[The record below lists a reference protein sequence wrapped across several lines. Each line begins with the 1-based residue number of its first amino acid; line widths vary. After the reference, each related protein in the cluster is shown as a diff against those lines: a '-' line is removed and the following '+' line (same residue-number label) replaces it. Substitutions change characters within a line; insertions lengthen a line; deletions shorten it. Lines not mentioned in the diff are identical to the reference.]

1 VRDGARGRDAG
12 AQTPTEGA
20 IFYEVRAVGQKSNG
34 QLGNM
39 FCIPTMAALT
49 AAADG
54 SLFSYDV
61 SGYPSLPFATQGPCG
76 E

>member
-1 VRDGARGRDAG
+1 
-12 AQTPTEGA
+12 
-20 IFYEVRAVGQKSNG
+20 VGQKSNG
-34 QLGNM
+34 QLENM
-39 FCIPTMAALT
+39 FRIPTMAALT